1 METVEDSGWKLVHG
15 DVFRPP
21 HDSDLFATVVG
32 MGVQVLWTMV
42 VVVAL
47 AAVGVLSP
55 AYRGSIL
62 TMGVVLFVVMGFFA
76 GYASARL

>member
-1 METVEDSGWKLVHG
+1 MEDSGWKLVHG

-21 HDSDLFATVVG
+21 QDSDVFATMVG
-32 MGVQVLWTMV
+32 MGVQVFWTML

-47 AAVGVLSP
+47 AAVGILSP

-62 TMGVVLFVVMGFFA
+62 TTGVVLFVVMGFFA